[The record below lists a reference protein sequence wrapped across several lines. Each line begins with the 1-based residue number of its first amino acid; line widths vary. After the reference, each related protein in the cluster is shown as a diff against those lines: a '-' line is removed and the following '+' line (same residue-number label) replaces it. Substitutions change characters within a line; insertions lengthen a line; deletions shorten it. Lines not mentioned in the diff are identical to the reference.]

1 MSGLYVYALA
11 GGPFTPFEHA
21 GHRIGFEDLQG
32 GVFAAVEP
40 RSAPPALSEAELRVQ
55 HEIAVEIARR
65 ADAVLPARFGS
76 FVPRVELDRIIDL
89 RRDAIREAL
98 DLVKGRAQ
106 MTIRVLGD
114 AGQAAAVPTGKSH
127 ATDRPGTAYLRDR
140 QAAVRSKL
148 PPDVEAAL
156 NGAVRH
162 LVVSVRAE
170 PGVGTTLARLYHLIE
185 RGSEQAYRQA
195 LAPAVD
201 ALSGTTVL
209 TTGPWPPFAFAP
221 ELWP

>member
-1 MSGLYVYALA
+1 MSDLYVHALT
-11 GGPFTPFEHA
+11 GGPFPPFEHA
-21 GHRIGFEDLQG
+21 GRRIGFENLQ
-32 GVFAAVEP
+32 GVFAAIEA

-55 HEIAVEIARR
+55 HAIIVEIAGR

-76 FVPRVELDRIIDL
+76 FVPRAELHRLVDL
-89 RRDAIREAL
+89 RRDSIREAL
-98 DLVKGRAQ
+98 DLVKGREQ

-114 AGQAAAVPTGKSH
+114 ASQAEAALAAAKSP
-127 ATDRPGTAYLRDR
+127 ATHRPGTAYLLDR

-156 NGAVRH
+156 NDAVRH
-162 LVVSVRAE
+162 LVVAVRAE
-170 PGVGTTLARLYHLIE
+170 RGEGTTLARIYHLIQ
-185 RGSEQAYRQA
+185 RGSEPAYRQA

-201 ALSGTTVL
+201 ALSGTTIV
-209 TTGPWPPFAFAP
+209 TTGPWPTFAFTP